1 MAAVRRDKRV
11 TTRNTIDV
19 GHPLKSAKVV
29 PLKVK
34 TMSDKEREKQAK
46 KKKQAGKK

>member
-1 MAAVRRDKRV
+1 MAGVRRDKRV
-11 TTRNTIDV
+11 FTRNTIDV
-19 GHPLKSAKVV
+19 DSPLKKTKIV

-46 KKKQAGKK
+46 NKKKAGKK

>member
-1 MAAVRRDKRV
+1 MAAVNRDKRV
-11 TTRNTIDV
+11 FTRNTMDV
-19 GHPLKSAKVV
+19 ENPLKKAKVV

-46 KKKQAGKK
+46 KKKQAGKR